1 MKQKNMILV
10 AVAVAC
16 GLVAAVLT
24 SQISAG
30 NKTKSE
36 ETVPVLVAAKDLP
49 VGTWLKKDT
58 INEYVEVR
66 DVPAASAPQVFVGN
80 IDELADK
87 RVVRT
92 MRKGDSFNPKDVSKS
107 AAIAPPD
114 GYGMMSIPCTLDE
127 TVTGFVQ
134 PGSKVN
140 ILASIPSKRMG
151 DRATVV
157 TFLHDMLVLAVD
169 GSSTIQTENPVAA
182 SVGTVSFAVTSATA
196 ELLHAAK
203 TRGCNMRLVLVG
215 QTPMISPEPALTHK
229 QLWAL
234 LADVPVQED
243 NGSDTPAKPKKDD
256 TVKLVVAREDIAAG
270 TQLTQEV
277 IDTKFEMKEFAKP
290 APANGIENV
299 RESTGKFVTKD
310 LAAGQFLPKSFVGAD
325 PKAAPKTG
333 PTDGS
338 TPKEA
343 GEEPAPVKKT
353 PELPPVFHDV
363 TITTANG
370 TKKIRY
376 QVLPNG
382 DYKFLGE
389 IAVNG
394 APDKVPAPD
403 EADAK
408 GEKKPEP
415 KPKKKPDPKAAPKA
429 APKSGEPAKEGDRV

>member
-1 MKQKNMILV
+1 M
-10 AVAVAC
+10 
-16 GLVAAVLT
+16 
-24 SQISAG
+24 S
-30 NKTKSE
+30 
-36 ETVPVLVAAKDLP
+36 
-49 VGTWLKKDT
+49 
-58 INEYVEVR
+58 
-66 DVPAASAPQVFVGN
+66 AASAPQVFVGN
-80 IDELADK
+80 IDDLADK

-92 MRKGDSFNPKDVSKS
+92 IRKGDSFNPKDVSKS

-140 ILASIPSKRMG
+140 ILASIPSKRQN
-151 DRATVV
+151 DKATVV

-169 GSSTIQTENPVAA
+169 GSSTITVDNPVAA

-215 QTPMISPEPALTHK
+215 QTPMLSPEPPLTHK

-234 LADVPVQED
+234 LADVPVHED
-243 NGSDTPAKPKKDD
+243 NGSDTPAKAKKDD

-270 TQLTQEV
+270 TQLTQEI
-277 IDTKFEMKEFAKP
+277 IDTMFEMKEFAKP

-325 PKAAPKTG
+325 PKAAPKVG

-338 TPKEA
+338 TSKEA
-343 GEEPAPVKKT
+343 GEEPLVKKAL
-353 PELPPVFHDV
+353 ELPPVFHDV
-363 TITTANG
+363 TITTG
-370 TKKIRY
+370 SGSKKIRY

-389 IAVNG
+389 VAVNA
-394 APDKVPAPD
+394 APDKIPAPD
-403 EADAK
+403 DADAK
-408 GEKKPEP
+408 GEKKPDA
-415 KPKKKPDPKAAPKA
+415 KPEKKPDPKAAPKA

>member
-58 INEYVEVR
+58 IHEYVEVR

-80 IDELADK
+80 LEDLADK

-140 ILASIPSKRMG
+140 ILASIPSKRQN

-157 TFLHDMLVLAVD
+157 TFLHDMLVLAID

-182 SVGTVSFAVTSATA
+182 TVGTVSFAVTAATA

-203 TRGCNMRLVLVG
+203 TRGCMMRLVLVG
-215 QTPMISPEPALTHK
+215 QTPMVSAEPPLTHK

-234 LADVPVQED
+234 LADVPVND
-243 NGSDTPAKPKKDD
+243 ASGDGDGPAKPKKDD
-256 TVKLVVAREDIAAG
+256 TVKLVVAREDIPAG
-270 TQLTQEV
+270 TQLTKEV
-277 IDTKFEMKEFAKP
+277 IDTLFEMKEFTKP
-290 APANGIENV
+290 APANGVENV
-299 RESTGKFVTKD
+299 RESAGKFLTKE
-310 LAAGQFLPKSFVGAD
+310 LAAGQFLPKSFIGGD
-325 PKAAPKTG
+325 PKAAPKAG
-333 PTDGS
+333 PSDGS
-338 TPKEA
+338 TSKEA
-343 GEEPAPVKKT
+343 PEALVKKA
-353 PELPPVFHDV
+353 PELPPVYHDV
-363 TITTANG
+363 TRQTGSGTT
-370 TKKIRY
+370 TIRY

-382 DYKFLGE
+382 EYKFLGE
-389 IAVNG
+389 VARDAN
-394 APDKVPAPD
+394 PDKVPAPEEKD
-403 EADAK
+403 ADAK
-408 GEKKPEP
+408 GGPKPEKKAE
-415 KPKKKPDPKAAPKA
+415 PKAAPKA
-429 APKSGEPAKEGDRV
+429 EPKPGVPAKEGDRV

>member
-30 NKTKSE
+30 NKVKSE

-49 VGTWLKKDT
+49 VGSWLKKDA
-58 INEYVEVR
+58 IHEYVEVR

-80 IDELADK
+80 IDDLADK

-182 SVGTVSFAVTSATA
+182 TVGTVSFAVTSATA

-203 TRGCNMRLVLVG
+203 SRGCNMRLVLVG
-215 QTPMISPEPALTHK
+215 QTPMLSPEPPLTHK

-234 LADVPVQED
+234 LADVPVQDD
-243 NGSDTPAKPKKDD
+243 NGSDTPAKAKKEDA
-256 TVKLVVAREDIAAG
+256 VKLVVAREDIAAG

-277 IDTKFEMKEFAKP
+277 IDAMFEMKEFAKP

-299 RESTGKFVTKD
+299 RESAGKFVTKD

-325 PKAAPKTG
+325 PKAAPKVG

-338 TPKEA
+338 TSKEA
-343 GEEPAPVKKT
+343 GEEPVKKA

-389 IAVNG
+389 IAVNA
-394 APDKVPAPD
+394 APDRIPAPD
-403 EADAK
+403 DADAK
-408 GEKKPEP
+408 GEKKPE
-415 KPKKKPDPKAAPKA
+415 PKAAPKA

>member
-310 LAAGQFLPKSFVGAD
+310 LAAGQFLPKSFLGAD
-325 PKAAPKTG
+325 PKAKPLQV
-333 PTDGS
+333 
-338 TPKEA
+338 
-343 GEEPAPVKKT
+343 EEPLVEKK
-353 PELPPVFHDV
+353 PETPPVFHDV

-415 KPKKKPDPKAAPKA
+415 KPEKKPDPKAAPKA

>member
-1 MKQKNMILV
+1 MKQKNMVLI

-30 NKTKSE
+30 NKGAKSE
-36 ETVPVLVAAKDLP
+36 ETVAVLVAAKELP

-58 INEYVEVR
+58 INDFVVVK
-66 DVPAASAPQVFVGN
+66 DFPVASAPQVFIANVE
-80 IDELADK
+80 DLADK

-92 MRKGDSFNPKDVSKS
+92 IRKGDSFNPKDVSKS

-140 ILASIPSKRMG
+140 ILASIPSRRSG
-151 DRATVV
+151 DKVTVV
-157 TFLHDMLVLAVD
+157 TFLSDMLVLAVD
-169 GSSTIQTENPVAA
+169 GSSTIQTENPVNA
-182 SVGTVSFAVTSATA
+182 SVGTVSFAVTSSTA

-203 TRGCNMRLVLVG
+203 TRGCNMRLILVG
-215 QTPMISPEPALTHK
+215 QTPMVSEDKPLTHK

-234 LADVPVQED
+234 LADMPPAES
-243 NGSDTPAKPKKDD
+243 NGSGDGDPKAKKED
-256 TVKLVVAREDIAAG
+256 TVKLVVAREDIPAG

-277 IDTKFEMKEFAKP
+277 IDTLFDMKEFAKP

-310 LAAGQFLPKSFVGAD
+310 LAAGQFLPKSFLGAD
-325 PKAAPKTG
+325 PKAAPKAG

-338 TPKEA
+338 TSKEA
-343 GEEPAPVKKT
+343 ADEPLVKKER
-353 PELPPVFHDV
+353 ELPPVFHDV
-363 TITTANG
+363 TITTG
-370 TKKIRY
+370 SGSKRIRY
-376 QVLPNG
+376 QVLPSG
-382 DYKFLGE
+382 DYKFIGE
-389 IAVNG
+389 VPVAT

-403 EADAK
+403 E
-408 GEKKPEP
+408 KPEA
-415 KPKKKPDPKAAPKA
+415 KPAPKAAPKP
-429 APKSGEPAKEGDRV
+429 PKSGEPAKGGDSV

>member
-1 MKQKNMILV
+1 MKQKNMILI

-30 NKTKSE
+30 NKAVKSE
-36 ETVPVLVAAKDLP
+36 ETVAVLVAAKELP

-58 INEYVEVR
+58 INDFVVVK
-66 DVPAASAPQVFVGN
+66 DFPVATAPQVFIGN
-80 IDELADK
+80 VEDLADK
-87 RVVRT
+87 RVIRT

-140 ILASIPSKRMG
+140 ILASIPSRRSG

-157 TFLHDMLVLAVD
+157 TFLSDMLVLAVD
-169 GSSTIQTENPVAA
+169 GSSTIQSENPVNA

-203 TRGCNMRLVLVG
+203 TRNCNLRLILVG
-215 QTPMISPEPALTHK
+215 QTPMVTEDKPLTHK

-234 LADVPVQED
+234 LADIPATES
-243 NGSDTPAKPKKDD
+243 GSDTEPKVKKED
-256 TVKLVVAREDIAAG
+256 TVKLVVAREDIPAG

-277 IDTKFEMKEFAKP
+277 IDTLFEMKEFAKP

-299 RESTGKFVTKD
+299 RESAGKFVTKE
-310 LAAGQFLPKSFVGAD
+310 LAAGQFLPKSFLGAD
-325 PKAAPKTG
+325 PKAAAKAAPA
-333 PTDGS
+333 DGS
-338 TPKEA
+338 NSKEA
-343 GEEPAPVKKT
+343 ADEPLVKKG
-353 PELPPVFHDV
+353 PAELPPVFHDV
-363 TITTANG
+363 VITTG
-370 TKKIRY
+370 SGSKKIRY

-382 DYKFLGE
+382 DYKYIGQ
-389 IAVNG
+389 IDVAA
-394 APDKVPAPD
+394 APDKVPAPEEQD
-403 EADAK
+403 EAKPAPKPAK
-408 GEKKPEP
+408 PAKPGEK
-415 KPKKKPDPKAAPKA
+415 
-429 APKSGEPAKEGDRV
+429 V